1 MEMTSPKVG
10 DRISVG
16 QCHATVKF
24 AGILPVWGPETV
36 ALGVEW
42 DDPTRGKNSGELN
55 GVKYFKVSVDGAGL
69 FLKASNTKIV
79 AGVSCMDAIL
89 GRYASEENET
99 ALQEKIQFGL
109 KIVENYG
116 FERLNVILR
125 NIQNLKTV
133 MLDKQNVGFA
143 GDLCEF
149 PEAEYLDLS
158 FNLLLSWDELQQILG
173 SFQNIRSLNLNAN
186 RFSGNCD
193 LDLPHGLAELYL
205 ASCSIT
211 VDQVNS
217 VNLGKIEKLVLAG
230 NKWTTDDV
238 NRLKVP
244 FLLLFLDLSFNEIT
258 EIPENIRQSS
268 IQHLVLSDN
277 RVCEL
282 QPHLSFLNVISVDLR
297 FNSFLSWDF
306 VDVLNLVF
314 PNMASLRLDGNP
326 IFSEMSSEELTVD
339 VIARIGGFENERLS
353 SKLARLNGSAISPEE
368 IRNAE
373 LYFVLKVKLGKIPY
387 QNQKRW
393 ELLLKKYNLSLSTSA
408 EPENSRQL
416 KLEVLTENGDELF
429 TRTFLKN
436 NSVLRLKGVISKH
449 LKTSCLRIQ
458 LHYFVNDSKHFLHDD
473 IASLQSY
480 FLSNQKVYVSLN

>member
-1 MEMTSPKVG
+1 MTTFTIG
-10 DRISVG
+10 DRLSVD

-24 AGILPVWGPETV
+24 AGTLPVWGPETV

-42 DDPTRGKNSGELN
+42 DDPTRGKNNGDLN
-55 GVKYFKVSVDGAGL
+55 GVQYFKVSVDGAGL
-69 FLKASNTKIV
+69 FLKASNKKIK

-99 ALQEKIQFGL
+99 ALQEQIQFGL

-125 NIQNLKTV
+125 NIQSLKNV

-149 PEAEYLDLS
+149 SMAEYLDLS

-173 SFQNIRSLNLNAN
+173 KFGNVRSLNLNGN
-186 RFSGNCD
+186 RFSGTYK
-193 LDLPHGLAELYL
+193 LDLPNRLTELYL
-205 ASCSIT
+205 ASCGIT

-217 VNLGKIEKLVLAG
+217 INLEKIEKLVLAG
-230 NKWTTDDV
+230 NKWTSDDV
-238 NRLKVP
+238 NKLNIP
-244 FLLLFLDLSFNEIT
+244 SLLLCLDLSFNDIT
-258 EIPENIRQSS
+258 EIPENIHQSS
-268 IQHLVLSDN
+268 IQHLVLANN
-277 RVCEL
+277 RICEI
-282 QPHLSFLNVISVDLR
+282 QSHLWFPNVVSIDLR

-306 VDVLNLVF
+306 VDMLNLVF
-314 PNMASLRLDGNP
+314 PNMISLRLDGNP
-326 IFSEMSSEELTVD
+326 VFSGLSPEELTMD
-339 VIARIGGFENERLS
+339 VIARIGGFENENLS
-353 SKLARLNGSAISPEE
+353 SKLVRLNGSVISPEE
-368 IRNAE
+368 VRNAE
-373 LYFVLKVKLGKIPY
+373 LYFILKVKLGKLQY

-393 ELLLKKYNLSLSTSA
+393 DSLLKQYNLSLSLSA
-408 EPENSRQL
+408 EPENSRIL
-416 KLEVLTENGDELF
+416 KLEVLTENGNELF

-458 LHYFVNDSKHFLHDD
+458 LHYFVNDSKHFMHDD